1 MPIKPIDLQ
10 SLFGQLDRIGRE
22 QAASKEGAA
31 LQGAARADALQKRAE
46 EKARSVQRPADSDD
60 AGSRGVD
67 PDGKGPGSD
76 VAGTGQG
83 DERDTAPARDEGAD
97 EAADEEVIRDPGLGT
112 KIDLSG

>member
-31 LQGAARADALQKRAE
+31 LQGAARAEALQKRAE
-46 EKARSVQRPADSDD
+46 EKARSVQRPADSED

-67 PDGKGPGSD
+67 PDGKGPGSG
-76 VAGTGQG
+76 GTEPGG
-83 DERDTAPARDEGAD
+83 GEERDKAPARDEGAE
-97 EAADEEVIRDPGLGT
+97 EAPDEEVIRDPGLGT
-112 KIDLSG
+112 RIDLSG